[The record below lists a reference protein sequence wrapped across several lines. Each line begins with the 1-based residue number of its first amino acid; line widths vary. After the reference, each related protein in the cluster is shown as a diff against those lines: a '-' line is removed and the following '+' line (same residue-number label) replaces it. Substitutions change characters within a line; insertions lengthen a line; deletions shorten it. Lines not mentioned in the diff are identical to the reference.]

1 MRGVGSGL
9 QASSSPEHPSR
20 AWGEGT
26 NWARPPSPPRSHP
39 RRPVLTWGGGVEK
52 VRPPAFPSPASPVLN
67 VDTGW
72 YFCFAVGWGK
82 GHVLCPWHSHPPAD
96 AAGPSRT
103 TSALRMV
110 VPSPASSLAPA
121 PGEGASLVR
130 WFLPLLYNWP
140 AGLPGL
146 STRTLPLHRM
156 SVELCS
162 D

>member
-1 MRGVGSGL
+1 M
-9 QASSSPEHPSR
+9 
-20 AWGEGT
+20 
-26 NWARPPSPPRSHP
+26 
-39 RRPVLTWGGGVEK
+39 
-52 VRPPAFPSPASPVLN
+52 AFRPSPALSIPVGLGVRGKAGHDLPPHPIATPEGQYSLGEGALKKLDHLPFLPPGPPVLN
-67 VDTGW
+67 VETGW

-82 GHVLCPWHSHPPAD
+82 GHVLCPWHGHPPAD
-96 AAGPSRT
+96 ATGHSRT

-121 PGEGASLVR
+121 PGEGASMVR

-140 AGLPGL
+140 AGPPGL